1 MLVVGIAAEHARAH
15 FHKGYTAAVVGVHI
29 GVNLE
34 NEAGESFLLWLHSAL
49 LSLCW
54 ARRWRDAH
62 EAVEQLLHTEG
73 VECRTE
79 EYRCNLS
86 AQVVGF
92 AKFGIN
98 ALDQLQVVAQLLG
111 IGFAHCSIDSRVVD
125 VVDFHALGHLL
136 LVGGE

>member
-1 MLVVGIAAEHARAH
+1 MLVVGIAAEYARAYLDES
-15 FHKGYTAAVVGVHI
+15 YTAAVVGVHI